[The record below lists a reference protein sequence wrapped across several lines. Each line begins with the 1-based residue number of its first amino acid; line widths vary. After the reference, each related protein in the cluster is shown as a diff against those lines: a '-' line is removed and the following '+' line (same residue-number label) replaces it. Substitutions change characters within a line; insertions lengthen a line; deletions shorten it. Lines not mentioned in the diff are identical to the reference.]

1 MKQTFGKVSKEY
13 GPDADQAEL
22 INSTIHPPT
31 LGNHNFLFKLCVQIQ
46 LHFLCNSVFFSIRL
60 WIRISSGL
68 MD

>member
-22 INSTIHPPT
+22 INSTIHPTT
-31 LGNHNFLFKLCVQIQ
+31 LGNHNFLFKLCAQI
-46 LHFLCNSVFFSIRL
+46 HFLCNSVFFSIRL
-60 WIRISSGL
+60 GIRISSGL